1 MNFSSYYYAE
11 DGTKIWYATS
21 WNADTHELPDDEI
34 PLILCDGF
42 ACDGFIWPYLIDH
55 FHEEYH
61 IVRWHYRGH
70 GESENPA
77 DPQAVSMEDLCEDL
91 LRLLDLLG
99 LEKVHLLGHSMGI
112 QVILTFCHL
121 NPDRVAT
128 LIPMCGTYKRPLD
141 TLKNDDTLG
150 KLLPYI
156 DKAVNMMP
164 DQLQFMWETIMPSKL
179 SSLLS
184 KAEINGALVRQSDF
198 LPYLQHVAEMDI
210 RVYVAMLKELAEHT
224 AEDYLPDIQTP
235 TLIITGEKD
244 TFTPTYRSVEMH
256 EMMPDSELLI
266 VPNGTHIAP
275 LELPDLVNAA
285 VEKFLRKH

>member
-1 MNFSSYYYAE
+1 MNFSSYYYAD
-11 DGTKIWYATS
+11 DGTNIWYATS

-34 PLILCDGF
+34 PIVLCDGF

-70 GESENPA
+70 GESEDPA
-77 DPQAVSMEDLCEDL
+77 DPQAVSMEDLCADL

-99 LEKVHLLGHSMGI
+99 LEKVHLIGHSMGI

-121 NPDRVAT
+121 HPDRVTT
-128 LIPMCGTYKRPLD
+128 LIPICGTYKRPLD

-156 DKAVNMMP
+156 DMAVNTMP
-164 DQLQFMWETIMPSKL
+164 DQLQFVWKTIMPSKL

-184 KAEINGALVRQSDF
+184 KAEINGALVRHSDF
-198 LPYLQHVAEMDI
+198 LPYLQHLAEMDI
-210 RVYVAMLKELAEHT
+210 RVYVAMLKELAEHS

-244 TFTPTYRSVEMH
+244 TFTPSYRSVEMH
-256 EMMPDSELLI
+256 EMMPNSELLV